1 MRIER
6 VEDGY
11 MAYVGEHS
19 QHFDT
24 FHEAVLWAEKL
35 LYGEQGENVC
45 LTIFKAMNSQS
56 EE

>member
-11 MAYVGEHS
+11 MVYVGEPS

-35 LYGEQGENVC
+35 LYEN
-45 LTIFKAMNSQS
+45 
-56 EE
+56 E